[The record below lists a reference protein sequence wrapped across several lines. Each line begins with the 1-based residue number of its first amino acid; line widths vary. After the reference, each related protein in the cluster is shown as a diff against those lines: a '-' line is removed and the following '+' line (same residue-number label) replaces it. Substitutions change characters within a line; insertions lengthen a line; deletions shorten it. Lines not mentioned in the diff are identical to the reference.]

1 MLILVTDSHLRC
13 ITMQITSETRS
24 LEDFS
29 SSRIVMS
36 GSFSASAS
44 CLISSISSST
54 SLVSPAL
61 SRSRT
66 SLAAWVS
73 PSEMA
78 R

>member
-1 MLILVTDSHLRC
+1 
-13 ITMQITSETRS
+13 MQMTRETRC
-24 LEDFS
+24 LEDLS
-29 SSRIVMS
+29 SSMTVMS

-73 PSEMA
+73 PREMA